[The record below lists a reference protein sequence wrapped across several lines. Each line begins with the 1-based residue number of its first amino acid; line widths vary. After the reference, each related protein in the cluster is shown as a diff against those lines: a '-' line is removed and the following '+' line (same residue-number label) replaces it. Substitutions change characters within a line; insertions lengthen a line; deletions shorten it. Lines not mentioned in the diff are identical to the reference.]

1 MSTILVEAR
10 LCPDGGLALDAIAE
24 TCRELG
30 HFVYRWRGPY
40 SGRVPYWK
48 SFLHCDLAVIFN
60 GSHEKYDPIV
70 RRLREMGSRLL
81 FVEVGWFPQ
90 RDTVQIDPT
99 GINANASWAREP
111 LAAACR
117 TPLPIRPQGDLL
129 LVLQLDGDSQIQ
141 RLSPWFSGMETLVEF
156 VCRHSALPVRV
167 RAHPKSQSNRALQH
181 LVSSLGGTWDTSP
194 SLQAA
199 MQSCRGV
206 ACVNSSCGVE
216 VLAQRLPLLC
226 YGQATYRHPAAVYC
240 LDGDAAKTRAA
251 TSELAAGQ
259 CRLFAE
265 RVEELYGRIMD
276 HQWPLTAISQ
286 KLPALLRQ
294 VLPDPETRV
303 VPSLPWTR
311 LIQRVIGEIPAV
323 QVTPRRKAA

>member
-1 MSTILVEAR
+1 MSTVLVEAR

-24 TCRELG
+24 TCREIG

-70 RRLREMGSRLL
+70 QRLREMGSRLL

-90 RDTVQIDPT
+90 RDTVQIDPL
-99 GINANASWAREP
+99 GINANASWVREP
-111 LAAACR
+111 LVASGR
-117 TPLPIRPQGDLL
+117 TPLPIRPEGDLL

-141 RLSPWFSGMETLVEF
+141 RLSPWFSGMEPLVEF

-167 RAHPKSQSNRALQH
+167 RAHPKSQSNAALKQ
-181 LVSSLGGTWDTSP
+181 LVSSLGGAWDTSP

-199 MQSCRGV
+199 MQSCRAV

-216 VLAQRLPLLC
+216 ALAQQLPLLC
-226 YGQATYRHPAAVYC
+226 YGQATYRHGSAAYC
-240 LDGDAAKTRAA
+240 LDNDPAKTREA
-251 TSELAAGQ
+251 TGELAAGRS
-259 CRLFAE
+259 RLSLV
-265 RVEELYGRIMD
+265 RLQELYGRIME
-276 HQWPLTAISQ
+276 HQWPLASIRD
-286 KLPALLRQ
+286 KLPPLLRQ
-294 VLPDPETRV
+294 VLPDPDTRV

-311 LIQRVIGEIPAV
+311 FIQRVIGDIPGVPAS
-323 QVTPRRKAA
+323 PRRKAA

>member
-60 GSHEKYDPIV
+60 GSHEKYDPV
-70 RRLREMGSRLL
+70 VQRLREMGSRLL

-90 RDTVQIDPT
+90 RDTVQIDPL
-99 GINANASWAREP
+99 GINASASWAREP
-111 LAAACR
+111 LVAKCR
-117 TPLPIRPQGDLL
+117 TPLPVKREGDLL

-141 RLSPWFSGMETLVEF
+141 RLSPWFAGMEALVEF

-167 RAHPKSQSNRALQH
+167 RAHPKSQANGALKQ
-181 LVSSLGGTWDTSP
+181 LVSTCGGVWDTSP

-199 MQSCRGV
+199 MQSCRAV
-206 ACVNSSCGVE
+206 ACVNSSSGVE
-216 VLAQRLPLLC
+216 ALAQQLPLLC
-226 YGQATYRHPAAVYC
+226 YGQATYRHAGAVYC
-240 LDGDAAKTRAA
+240 LDDDAAKTRAA
-251 TSELAAGQ
+251 TSELAAGG
-259 CRLFAE
+259 CRLFVE
-265 RVEELYGRIMD
+265 RLQELYGRIME
-276 HQWPLTAISQ
+276 HQWPLVSIPQ

-311 LIQRVIGEIPAV
+311 LIQRLIGEIPAV
-323 QVTPRRKAA
+323 QMSPRKKAA